1 MKSHTRNSLGHI
13 VLTVQCTGTDRGN
26 KQEDTE
32 RYKIQVA
39 LEQEM
44 TYAGGASPGMAG
56 VRCTHVNIKDQH

>member
-1 MKSHTRNSLGHI
+1 MKSHTKNSLGHI
-13 VLTVQCTGTDRGN
+13 VLTVQCT
-26 KQEDTE
+26 QEDTE

>member
-1 MKSHTRNSLGHI
+1 MRNSLGHI
-13 VLTVQCTGTDRGN
+13 VLTVQCT
-26 KQEDTE
+26 QEDTE